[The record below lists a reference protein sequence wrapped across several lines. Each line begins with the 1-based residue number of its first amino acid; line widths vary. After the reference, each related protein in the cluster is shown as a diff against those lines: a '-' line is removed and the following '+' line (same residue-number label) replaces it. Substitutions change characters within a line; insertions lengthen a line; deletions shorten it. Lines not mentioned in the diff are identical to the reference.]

1 MNNDKLSKDFPLIA
15 ETQESSATVEENTK
29 ENSEL
34 LDTIQKLK
42 ELLTSVNYEQ
52 ISSDIRNSL
61 KDLAGDLGRIISS
74 DLFVERQNIAK
85 QYKDIKELTKHDL
98 KSWIQNLN
106 PVLTS
111 FLTECTGIQLGRA
124 QNSKKVHALAH
135 AVEQVLYAKNLNLIT
150 PFAFQR
156 NLIVYSI
163 TISKDVAHLTGCW
176 ESSGSYSTLNQ
187 IVTSP
192 CPPIP
197 CPDGDVHN
205 TVDNNQNVGRTSGRI
220 K

>member
-74 DLFVERQNIAK
+74 DLFVEGQNIAK
-85 QYKDIKELTKHDL
+85 QHKDIKELTKYDL
-98 KSWIQNLN
+98 KSWIQKRN

-111 FLTECTGIQLGRA
+111 FFTGCTGIKLDSA